1 MSLFDIFKKD
11 KKSNINSSELSKG
24 KNPKIFDYNKEKYL
38 LDEYNKRKNN
48 KDKSGVY
55 YSALPLIS
63 FYYKFR
69 NLDNKYLDECIK
81 YCNICIS
88 CLSSSYMKPY
98 LDEGAYVPVFKRL
111 WIIYINK
118 KQYDK
123 ALFIADEALKYNQDK
138 EYFCKKKQEIIKKEA
153 NKNEFI

>member
-24 KNPKIFDYNKEKYL
+24 KNPKAFDYNKEKQL
-38 LDEYNKRKNN
+38 LAEYNRNKGS
-48 KDKSGVY
+48 KDKSNVY
-55 YSALPLIS
+55 YSALPLVD

-88 CLSSSYMKPY
+88 CLSSAYMKSY

-111 WIIYINK
+111 WIIYTNK

-123 ALFIADEALKYNQDK
+123 ALLIADEALKYNQDT
-138 EYFCKKKQEIIKKEA
+138 EYFYKKKQEIKKEV
-153 NKNEFI
+153 NQNGII